1 MTMMNKPTVLAS
13 AVTNQSDKL
22 SAYVGTAQLGEDPLP
37 WLYQYPGILRTESM
51 LATSAKGLG
60 IVTATPEIDGVT
72 RRMPLVVN
80 VQSKLYPNFALE
92 LLRLG
97 VGDPSYQIKTEEQGI
112 VWVRIPNYPN
122 INTDQNGEYS
132 STGTPSF
139 TDKLL
144 QSL

>member
-1 MTMMNKPTVLAS
+1 
-13 AVTNQSDKL
+13 
-22 SAYVGTAQLGEDPLP
+22 
-37 WLYQYPGILRTESM
+37 M

-122 INTDQNGEYS
+122 INTDQNGSIPQLEHQVLQTNCCRVYEGTD
-132 STGTPSF
+132 TGSF
-139 TDKLL
+139 CNIWCYGGGN
-144 QSL
+144 Q